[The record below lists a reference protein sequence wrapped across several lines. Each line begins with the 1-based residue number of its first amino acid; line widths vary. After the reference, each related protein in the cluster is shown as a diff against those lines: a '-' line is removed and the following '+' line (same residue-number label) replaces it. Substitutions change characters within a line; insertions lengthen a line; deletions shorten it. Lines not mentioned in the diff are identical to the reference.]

1 MKRERR
7 AFTLI
12 ELLVV
17 IAIIAVLIALLLP
30 AVQAAREAARRAQC
44 VNNLKQLGLA
54 AQNYISANN
63 VFPPQS
69 SFPSQGNTVLLGYN
83 WYYAIFPQLEQ
94 NAIFNSVN
102 FSVSPASAVQ
112 YSAAITKVSALLCP
126 SESANLQLYTSTT
139 LFTLASEPPL
149 FTPSAIT
156 LATTAGPPQ
165 CRPSLERSPRDT
177 MSKGRQRPSGLYC
190 Q

>member
-1 MKRERR
+1 MKRNRR

-63 VFPPQS
+63 VFPPQC
-69 SFPSQGNTVLLGYN
+69 SFPSQAGSALLGFN

-94 NAIFNSVN
+94 TAIFNSVN
-102 FSVSPASAVQ
+102 FSVSPLNAVQ
-112 YSAAITKVSALLCP
+112 YTAAI
-126 SESANLQLYTSTT
+126 ANVN
-139 LFTLASEPPL
+139 
-149 FTPSAIT
+149 
-156 LATTAGPPQ
+156 
-165 CRPSLERSPRDT
+165 
-177 MSKGRQRPSGLYC
+177 
-190 Q
+190 